1 MQADLSFNSTFPGWL
16 FDYPH
21 GKGNEICL
29 TSSTDHANKQWPSA
43 IERKKKRFFI
53 SGLSVIAFKDG
64 QKSCYKLIPLKG
76 HCWSAR

>member
-1 MQADLSFNSTFPGWL
+1 MYSSDVLVKLKNKRLSTMQADLSFNSTFPGWL

-43 IERKKKRFFI
+43 IERKKKVFYIRAKCNC
-53 SGLSVIAFKDG
+53 V
-64 QKSCYKLIPLKG
+64 
-76 HCWSAR
+76 